1 MKTINKR
8 VEDLEERNQA
18 AKPIVVLWGDWDDK
32 TICHIGGMK
41 ADETMVW
48 EDAIARFED
57 KHTLICVN
65 YVDDWRANGN
75 K

>member
-8 VEDLEERNQA
+8 IEDLENPQSD
-18 AKPIVVLWGDWDDK
+18 KPIMVLWGDWEDK
-32 TICHIGGMK
+32 TICHIGGMRS
-41 ADETMVW
+41 DETLLW
-48 EDAIARFED
+48 EEAIEKFQE

-75 K
+75 